1 MIFRKLCKTC
11 LDLLVSFLVEYMLY
25 FTKRASFDVS
35 PGDEIRSITKELQR
49 TEEQLNV
56 FSHPGWFARLV
67 VVYPTNH

>member
-1 MIFRKLCKTC
+1 
-11 LDLLVSFLVEYMLY
+11 MLY
-25 FTKRASFDVS
+25 FTKRTSFDVS
-35 PGDEIRSITKELQR
+35 LGDEICFITKELQR